1 MWSTQTL
8 SHVWLFATP
17 WTMAHPGLLSM
28 EFFRQEYWSGLSFPP
43 PEALPDSGIGPASLM
58 APGVAGGSSTLAP
71 PNIMS
76 VCF

>member
-1 MWSTQTL
+1 ML
-8 SHVWLFATP
+8 CHVRLFATT
-17 WTMAHPGLLSM
+17 WTVAHPGLLST

-43 PEALPDSGIGPASLM
+43 LEALPDSGIGPASLM
-58 APGVAGGSSTLAP
+58 SPGVAGGSLTLAP